1 MRAKEKRGRHFVVGG
16 SLDSNFT
23 INTYLE
29 KVLFLAFPSS
39 GKLRNNE
46 KDSIMKVASVGSGL
60 DA

>member
-1 MRAKEKRGRHFVVGG
+1 MRAKEKRGRQIVVGG
-16 SLDSNFT
+16 SSDSNFT

-29 KVLFLAFPSS
+29 KVLFLTFPGS
-39 GKLRNNE
+39 GKLRNYE